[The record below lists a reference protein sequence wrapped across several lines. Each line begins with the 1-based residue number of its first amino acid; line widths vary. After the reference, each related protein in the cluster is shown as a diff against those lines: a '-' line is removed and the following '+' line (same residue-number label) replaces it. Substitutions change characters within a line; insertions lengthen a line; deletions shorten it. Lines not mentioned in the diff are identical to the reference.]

1 MKRKNNKG
9 FTLVEILA
17 AVVIMGILT
26 GVAVPAVT
34 HFIEK
39 SRQKSYEAMEES
51 LKDAAFNYAMNEGL
65 DFDASRAA
73 YYHAWLD
80 SDMLM
85 EEKYLDSMVDPAD
98 KSKTCE
104 GFVGIRND
112 GNDTDDSVN
121 DFKYCI
127 YLKCSR
133 YENDFASDNH
143 GRASCWSSRYAN

>member
-34 HFIEK
+34 HFIER
-39 SRQKSYEAMEES
+39 SRQKSYETMEES

-65 DFDASRAA
+65 DFDEGS
-73 YYHAWLD
+73 YTWLD

-85 EEKYLDSMVDPAD
+85 EEKYMDSMVDPAD
-98 KSKTCE
+98 KSKICE
-104 GFVGIRND
+104 GFVGIRNV
-112 GNDTDDSVN
+112 GNGADDDSVN
-121 DFKYCI
+121 DFEYCI

-133 YENDFASDNH
+133 YENDYSN
-143 GRASCWSSRYAN
+143 CWNRRYDRGI

>member
-9 FTLVEILA
+9 FTLVEILV

-34 HFIEK
+34 HFIER
-39 SRQKSYEAMEES
+39 SRQKSYETMEES

-65 DFDASRAA
+65 DFDENSSST
-73 YYHAWLD
+73 WLD

-98 KSKTCE
+98 KSKTCK
-104 GFVGIRND
+104 GFVGIYND
-112 GNDTDDSVN
+112 GNVDVDSVN
-121 DFKYCI
+121 DFVYCI

-133 YENDFASDNH
+133 YENDFVSDN
-143 GRASCWSSRYAN
+143 RVRVSCWSTRYVH

>member
-26 GVAVPAVT
+26 GIAVPAVT

-39 SRQKSYEAMEES
+39 SRQKSYETMEKS
-51 LKDAAFNYAMNEGL
+51 LKDAAFNYAMNESL
-65 DFDASRAA
+65 DFEKWSN
-73 YYHAWLD
+73 YTWLD

-85 EEKYLDSMVDPAD
+85 EEKYLDNMVDPAD

-121 DFKYCI
+121 DFEYCI

-133 YENDFASDNH
+133 YENDYNV
-143 GRASCWSSRYAN
+143 CWDSRYRRD

>member
-9 FTLVEILA
+9 FTLIEILA
-17 AVVIMGILT
+17 AVVILGIIST
-26 GVAVPAVT
+26 IAVPAVT

-39 SRQKSYEAMEES
+39 SRQKSYETMEKS

-65 DFDASRAA
+65 DFEEKSS
-73 YYHAWLD
+73 YTWLD

-98 KSKTCE
+98 KNKTCD

-112 GNDTDDSVN
+112 GNDAADSVN

-133 YENDFASDNH
+133 YENNYNH
-143 GRASCWSSRYAN
+143 CWGSRYYI